1 MAHVDGGDRG
11 RAACHAR
18 SRAKRRYGVRVVM
31 DVTARHLGSR
41 VLRASQLN
49 ASDATGLA
57 EQGVRVGPA
66 YAAD

>member
-1 MAHVDGGDRG
+1 
-11 RAACHAR
+11 
-18 SRAKRRYGVRVVM
+18 M

-41 VLRASQLN
+41 VLRASRLN